1 MTQRGRKSAKLLTVI
16 GPHGL
21 EPIRRPEPPGC
32 LNVECADE
40 WRAVVGAM
48 AADYFRPETLA
59 LLEQRC
65 RHIVWA
71 RRLAQLIEAEE
82 LKEGEGFDDN
92 RYRGLLRIAAVQS
105 HAIAALDTKLRLTQ
119 ESVYDR
125 TDQKPAAKRK
135 PWEAA

>member
-16 GPHGL
+16 GPHGV
-21 EPIRRPEPPGC
+21 EPVRRPEPPAC

-48 AADYFRPETLA
+48 SADYFRPETLA

-65 RHIVWA
+65 RHVVWA

-82 LKEGEGFDDN
+82 LKGEQFDER
-92 RYRGLLRIAAVQS
+92 RYSGLLRVAAVQS

-125 TDQKPAAKRK
+125 SDPKPAAKKR
-135 PWEAA
+135 PWQTA

>member
-16 GPHGL
+16 GPHGV
-21 EPIRRPEPPGC
+21 EPVRRPEPPAC

-65 RHIVWA
+65 RHVVWA

-82 LKEGEGFDDN
+82 LKETFDDS
-92 RYRGLLRIAAVQS
+92 RYRGLLRVAALQS
-105 HAIAALDTKLRLTQ
+105 HAIAAIDTKLRLTQ

-125 TDQKPAAKRK
+125 SDPKPSAKKR

>member
-1 MTQRGRKSAKLLTVI
+1 VTQRGRKSAKLLTVI

-21 EPIRRPEPPGC
+21 EPIRRPEPPAC

-71 RRLAQLIEAEE
+71 RRVARLIEVEE
-82 LKEGEGFDDN
+82 QKKPRQFDEVK
-92 RYRGLLRIAAVQS
+92 YRGLLRIAAVQS

-119 ESVYDR
+119 ESVYNS
-125 TDQKPAAKRK
+125 TDAKPTAKKR

>member
-1 MTQRGRKSAKLLTVI
+1 VI
-16 GPHGL
+16 GPHGV
-21 EPIRRPEPPGC
+21 EPVRRPEPPAC

-65 RHIVWA
+65 RHVVWA

-82 LKEGEGFDDN
+82 LKETFDDAH
-92 RYRGLLRIAAVQS
+92 YRGLLRVAALQS
-105 HAIAALDTKLRLTQ
+105 HAIAAIDTKLRLTQ

-125 TDQKPAAKRK
+125 SDPKPSAKKR